1 MAATVIVIFGASGD
15 LAWRKLV
22 PAYYSLIGKER
33 LTTDITIVGIGHHEF
48 SDEEFRTRMQD
59 GIERFATFEFDK
71 ELWAEFS
78 QRLHYLKMDVTEE
91 KLYPELDDF
100 LRKTV
105 SGAQD
110 RVYYMSISPALFI
123 PIISNL
129 CAHGMMTEEEG
140 YRRVVIEKPFGNDY
154 ESAAALNRHIHSI
167 MNEWQVYRIDH
178 YLGKETAQ
186 NILFFRFANTI
197 FEPLWNRN
205 YISSVEITV
214 AESVDV
220 GHRGQYYDRY
230 GVLRDMVQ
238 NHLLQLMAM
247 VAMEPPAILEANA
260 LRNENVKLLKSV
272 NPIRLEDTV
281 RGQYIGYRNAE
292 GIVKR
297 SQTPTFIALK
307 LGIDNWRWQG
317 VPFYIRSGKALC
329 QKISQIVLHFR
340 RPPLQLF
347 ELQESEHIAD
357 NILSFRIQ
365 PDEGIQLAFQAK
377 MPDSRQGRIV
387 EMTFDYDKSFHGH
400 PIPEAYER
408 LLLDI
413 ILGDASLFSRSDS
426 IEESWRLVDP
436 VQKAWDANEGPP
448 LTFYETDS
456 WGPTEADR
464 LLARDGYSWY
474 PLGEADTNFATEPDE
489 REEATP

>member
-1 MAATVIVIFGASGD
+1 MSTVILIFGASGD
-15 LAWRKLV
+15 LTWRKLV

-33 LTTDITIVGIGHHEF
+33 LTTDISIIGIAHHDLGEQ
-48 SDEEFRTRMQD
+48 EFRDHMKD
-59 GIERFATFEFDK
+59 GIERFATHGFD
-71 ELWAEFS
+71 EDLWDKFS
-78 QRLHYLKMDVTEE
+78 EHLHYLKMDVLDET
-91 KLYPELDDF
+91 LYPKLNEF
-100 LRKTV
+100 LQEKV
-105 SGAQD
+105 PGEQD
-110 RVYYMSISPALFI
+110 RVYYLAISPVLFI

-129 CAHGMMTEEEG
+129 CANGMMTEEEG
-140 YRRVVIEKPFGNDY
+140 FRRVVIEKPFGHDY
-154 ESAAALNRHIHSI
+154 DSAAELNRHIHSI
-167 MNEWQVYRIDH
+167 MNEWQIYRIDH

-205 YISSVEITV
+205 YIDSVEITV

-220 GHRGQYYDRY
+220 GHRGDYYDRY

-238 NHLLQLMAM
+238 NHLLQLLAM
-247 VAMEPPAILEANA
+247 VAMEPPAVLEADA

-272 NPIRLEDTV
+272 RPIMLEDTV
-281 RGQYIGYRNAE
+281 RGQYIGYRNAT
-292 GIVKR
+292 GIAKR

-307 LGIDNWRWQG
+307 LSIDNWRWQG
-317 VPFYIRSGKALC
+317 VPFFIRSGKALR
-329 QKISQIVLHFR
+329 QKVSQIVLHFR

-347 ELQESEHIAD
+347 ELHGNDHTAD
-357 NILSFRIQ
+357 NMLMFRIQ

-377 MPDSRQGRIV
+377 MPDSREGRIV
-387 EMTFDYDKSFHGH
+387 DMSFDYDTSFKGQ

-408 LLLDI
+408 LLLDV

-436 VQKAWDANEGPP
+436 LQKAWETNEGPA

-456 WGPTEADR
+456 WGPAEADR
-464 LLARDGYSWY
+464 LLSDTGFSWY
-474 PLGEADTNFATEPDE
+474 KIEDPVTTGES
-489 REEATP
+489 EE